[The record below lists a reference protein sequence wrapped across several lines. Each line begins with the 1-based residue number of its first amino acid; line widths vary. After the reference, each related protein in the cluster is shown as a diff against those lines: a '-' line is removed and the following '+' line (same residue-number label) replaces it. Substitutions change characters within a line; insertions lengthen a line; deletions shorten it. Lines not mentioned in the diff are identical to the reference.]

1 MNQRAKVKRALPW
14 WRRIL
19 LALVSVAIVVLI
31 GFMLANYIVAR
42 QLGGEIAKIS
52 QAGEPLS
59 FAELSGR
66 QNSKPTG
73 AQAERIYHELLD
85 ELIQNDPQLNVLL
98 LASQTYRQKVFK
110 EPGDGI
116 PEELAKI
123 VASGLVRYSSI
134 LEKIHK
140 AGELELPSFDM
151 GLQDGT
157 AVYKGRLG
165 RFQKAVLLI
174 SLQTMSLVHS
184 GRGSAAAQSAI
195 STLKMTRV
203 YDFQPIML
211 IHSAKAAGLMLACDD
226 IGLILKHMRL
236 SQDTLSDLQNALSQ
250 AAVDGGLEKMYLVER
265 VYQTELVR
273 NFLPDQVVTKYL
285 SEIVPT
291 LPERFVEST
300 SSWRNFRIRQKSIQY
315 YRDLSEFVELSRAGW
330 PMVLD
335 KVMAKAKGL
344 DNQSSKLISN
354 SMMIAQLTAD
364 MLAVV
369 RYTQLGVA
377 IEQYRLKHNK
387 PPESLDLLV
396 PDYIETV
403 PVDPYSG
410 EAILYK
416 QEADSVVVYSVGR
429 NRRDDHGAVGV
440 SDRDR
445 LDRGL
450 RIPLQR
456 SK

>member
-116 PEELAKI
+116 PEKLAKI

-330 PMVLD
+330 
-335 KVMAKAKGL
+335 
-344 DNQSSKLISN
+344 
-354 SMMIAQLTAD
+354 
-364 MLAVV
+364 LA
-369 RYTQLGVA
+369 
-377 IEQYRLKHNK
+377 
-387 PPESLDLLV
+387 
-396 PDYIETV
+396 
-403 PVDPYSG
+403 
-410 EAILYK
+410 
-416 QEADSVVVYSVGR
+416 
-429 NRRDDHGAVGV
+429 HGFG
-440 SDRDR
+440 
-445 LDRGL
+445 
-450 RIPLQR
+450 
-456 SK
+456 